1 MKIYMLKPTK
11 PHYIKRR
18 GKGDGGKGTKGE
30 EVVEVVMSTT
40 SSRNK
45 YGKDKV

>member
-1 MKIYMLKPTK
+1 MKVYMLEPTK
-11 PHYIKRR
+11 LHYIRRR
-18 GKGDGGKGTKGE
+18 GRGDGGKGTKGE
-30 EVVEVVMSTT
+30 EVVEVVASTT